1 MVNRLIRGNHPKMA
15 LFQVRVRK
23 ALSED
28 ARMRER
34 LVKAAMEAINEE
46 HRYEVEFYP
55 SWNEN
60 AVREKQ
66 GHGYIVWLHFSHST
80 ASCEVFIDE
89 PYFGTVANHFETK
102 LAEIS
107 KNTRKG
113 KGVGKG
119 KAKNEEYRKGS
130 SKGAYAALD
139 FSFDAKQPFWCKFIQ
154 VHDWRNNVH
163 VKQTL
168 KDEETAQG
176 QMETSEG

>member
-1 MVNRLIRGNHPKMA
+1 ME
-15 LFQVRVRK
+15 RK
-23 ALSED
+23 CGT
-28 ARMRER
+28 R
-34 LVKAAMEAINEE
+34 
-46 HRYEVEFYP
+46 
-55 SWNEN
+55 
-60 AVREKQ
+60 KQ

-89 PYFGTVANHFETK
+89 PYFDTVANNFETK

-107 KNTRKG
+107 ENTRKG

-119 KAKNEEYRKGS
+119 KAKNGEYRKGS

-163 VKQTL
+163 VKQAL